1 MNLLLEFSQWLGS
14 TSLGTAVAEDWFP
27 KVECVHVISLAT
39 VAGTI
44 FLVDTRL
51 IGLTSTQLSY
61 RHISSHLLPWTW
73 AGFVLAAI
81 TGFLLFSS
89 NAVAYYGNGA
99 FRLKLMLML
108 LAGVNMLYFEFVTF
122 RNVAA
127 WDVAPKP
134 PLAARLAGFLS
145 VTLWCGVI
153 MTGRWI
159 GFSL

>member
-1 MNLLLEFSQWLGS
+1 VNPLLEFSQWLGA

-27 KVECVHVISLAT
+27 KVECVHVIALAT

-51 IGLTSTQLSY
+51 IGLTSTRLSY
-61 RHISSHLLPWTW
+61 RHISSRLLPWTW
-73 AGFVLAAI
+73 AGFILATI

-89 NAVAYYGNGA
+89 NSVAYYGNGA
-99 FRLKLMLML
+99 FRLKLILMI
-108 LAGVNMLYFEFVTF
+108 LAGLNMLYFEFVTF

-127 WDVAPKP
+127 WDGAAKP